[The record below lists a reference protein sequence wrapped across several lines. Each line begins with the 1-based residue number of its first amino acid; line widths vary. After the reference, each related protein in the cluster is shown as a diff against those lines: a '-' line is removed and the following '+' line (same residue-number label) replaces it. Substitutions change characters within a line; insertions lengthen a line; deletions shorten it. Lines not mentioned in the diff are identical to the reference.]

1 MNSNDREPHHPQ
13 GIDEASYAAL
23 QVALFQTV
31 ISTYRGGKQR
41 LTMASQNNTS
51 TAFFVEIEMPRL
63 YGGPVLSCTMRQCHS
78 FSTLAPAELSSTYL

>member
-1 MNSNDREPHHPQ
+1 MNSNDREPRRPQ
-13 GIDEASYAAL
+13 GIDEASYAAP

-31 ISTYRGGKQR
+31 ISMYRGGKQR

-63 YGGPVLSCTMRQCHS
+63 YGGPVLSCAMRQCHS
-78 FSTLAPAELSSTYL
+78 FRTLAPTELSSTYL